1 MVRGSPSLAVLGV
14 ARVEAEEGMW
24 AGVWGRWVVVTTEGG
39 VERER
44 FMNGHGSCQGSIFRD
59 GGAER
64 TFRDECV
71 WFVTVS
77 WGGGRKPI

>member
-24 AGVWGRWVVVTTEGG
+24 AGVWGRSVVVTTEGG

-44 FMNGHGSCQGSIFRD
+44 FMNGHGSCQGSIFSETEVLREHSETNAYGLSLCRGVE
-59 GGAER
+59 GGN
-64 TFRDECV
+64 
-71 WFVTVS
+71 
-77 WGGGRKPI
+77 